1 MLGQDGSVAVQSA
14 PSTPAGQE
22 DDDMAAAQMEFSE
35 FAGAA
40 PRLPPSP
47 PPGAG
52 SLMPTLFGKKKS
64 KSSFEYV
71 MTKLERLT
79 EKDLQDRFSVVDI
92 YARMVFP
99 VLFGALNA
107 VYWVL
112 YLYYITDELETD
124 TLRLR
129 TPADAVA
136 YQPGS

>member
-1 MLGQDGSVAVQSA
+1 MLGRDGSVAIQSA
-14 PSTPAGQE
+14 PSTPATQE
-22 DDDMAAAQMEFSE
+22 DEDMAAAQMEFSE
-35 FAGAA
+35 FAGAV
-40 PRLPPSP
+40 PQPPP
-47 PPGAG
+47 EPPGAG
-52 SLMPTLFGKKKS
+52 SLMPVLFGKKKA

-99 VLFGALNA
+99 VMFGALNA

-124 TLRLR
+124 AFRLKA
-129 TPADAVA
+129 PADAVA
-136 YQPGS
+136 YQPSS